1 MALVCS
7 GLTVAPAGV
16 AAPILRDVSLRV
28 CPGQVLGLAGASGSG
43 KSTLL
48 SALMKY
54 NWDNKTV
61 GYCPTSGV
69 EGAEGVTG
77 PAAAEARAQVTPSAT
92 PAAVTAD
99 GLVAR
104 VMQRPERQLF
114 AQTAFE
120 DVTFGPLNMGA
131 TPVQAE
137 QAAADALA
145 AVGLDAARARTRS
158 PFAYSGGQRRRLAI
172 AGALAMRPAYL
183 LLDEPTAGLDARQI
197 SQLTALIRRLASGE
211 ALGRPVGIIVSS
223 HNTEFLWEAAP
234 QICVLRA
241 GQVAYAG
248 QTSNLMANVSLA
260 ESLALEPHP
269 YARALARLASAGAP
283 VPPGAWATPN
293 AALTHLKTLIGT
305 ITPQV
310 IVPVQPKNTPSE
322 QQNGTI
328 RP

>member
-48 SALMKY
+48 SALMNY
-54 NWDNKTV
+54 NWDNNTV

-69 EGAEGVTG
+69 EGVE
-77 PAAAEARAQVTPSAT
+77 
-92 PAAVTAD
+92 AVTAD

-131 TPVQAE
+131 TPAQAE

-197 SQLTALIRRLASGE
+197 SQLTALIRRLASGQ

-223 HNTEFLWEAAP
+223 HNTEFLWEVAP

-283 VPPGAWATPN
+283 VPPGAWVTPD
-293 AALTHLKTLIGT
+293 AALTHLKTQTGT
-305 ITPQV
+305 ITPDL
-310 IVPVQPKNTPSE
+310 IVPLD
-322 QQNGTI
+322 GAAL
-328 RP
+328 

>member
-7 GLTVAPAGV
+7 GLTVAPAGA

-61 GYCPTSGV
+61 GYCPSDFS
-69 EGAEGVTG
+69 AD
-77 PAAAEARAQVTPSAT
+77 EARAQATPSAT

-131 TPVQAE
+131 TPAQAE

-197 SQLTALIRRLASGE
+197 SQLTALIRRLASGQ

-223 HNTEFLWEAAP
+223 HNTEFLWEVAP

-260 ESLALEPHP
+260 DSLALEPHP
-269 YARALARLASAGAP
+269 YARAMARLAAAGAP

-293 AALTHLKTLIGT
+293 AALTHLKTIIGT

-310 IVPVQPKNTPSE
+310 IVPNHPKNNPSE

-328 RP
+328 TP

>member
-1 MALVCS
+1 
-7 GLTVAPAGV
+7 
-16 AAPILRDVSLRV
+16 
-28 CPGQVLGLAGASGSG
+28 
-43 KSTLL
+43 
-48 SALMKY
+48 
-54 NWDNKTV
+54 
-61 GYCPTSGV
+61 
-69 EGAEGVTG
+69 
-77 PAAAEARAQVTPSAT
+77 VTPSAT

-131 TPVQAE
+131 TPAQAE

-197 SQLTALIRRLASGE
+197 FQLTALIRRLASGQ

-223 HNTEFLWEAAP
+223 HNTEFLWEVAP

-283 VPPGAWATPN
+283 VSPGAWATPN